1 MLLLWPLTG
10 LTAVVEGWRW
20 LQRSKPVGK
29 KIENKSAAEMPF
41 NEQAKVSHA
50 RERQRVREYKMKRER
65 ESERER
71 EREREREIQKE
82 TESIM
87 RVRVNLD
94 LRERTFRCMWICFN
108 VTTR

>member
-65 ESERER
+65 ESETER
-71 EREREREIQKE
+71 EREYNESESEFRLERK
-82 TESIM
+82 
-87 RVRVNLD
+87 NLSMHVD
-94 LRERTFRCMWICFN
+94 MF
-108 VTTR
+108 

>member
-65 ESERER
+65 ERL
-71 EREREREIQKE
+71 IQKE